1 MISNYLKVG
10 MSWHSTVV
18 FRGSDNATQSGYSKM
33 TKTTTVETYIKNVLD
48 TFGIK
53 DVLATLE
60 FVVTGH
66 TADPDEYLMEL
77 SDKFGYVTTIYTDAS
92 LPNKPK

>member
-1 MISNYLKVG
+1 M
-10 MSWHSTVV
+10 
-18 FRGSDNATQSGYSKM
+18 
-33 TKTTTVETYIKNVLD
+33 TVETYIKNVLD

-60 FVVTGH
+60 LDTGYHKKPPH
-66 TADPDEYLMEL
+66 TPEPDEYLMEV
-77 SDKFGYVTTIYTDAS
+77 SKKFGYDTTIYTDAS